1 MASNGRPPSRP
12 PPPMSRP
19 PPPGSRPPGPGLNPG
34 PPPSIPPPPVPAS
47 PANGRKLSLQVQ
59 PSSLAFKRPPEKME
73 ENKIIKFGDTR
84 LRSPSPARGVS
95 ASRPAER
102 KISAPPLVNYSPLPY
117 NMNGSSDMQ
126 NFMSLLDREETDFV
140 DQVKKSKAFIHS
152 VIRDKHLFSA
162 RHNALCL
169 SFILKVATKL

>member
-1 MASNGRPPSRP
+1 M
-12 PPPMSRP
+12 
-19 PPPGSRPPGPGLNPG
+19 
-34 PPPSIPPPPVPAS
+34 
-47 PANGRKLSLQVQ
+47 QVQ

-152 VIRDKHLFSA
+152 VIRDKHLFKA
-162 RHNALCL
+162 
-169 SFILKVATKL
+169 